1 MFVDNICGGNYKGL
15 KLNLYL
21 IQAEFDVAAK
31 IGRVSGSVATC
42 AEAYSSCPYTARQIS
57 SLYGSL

>member
-1 MFVDNICGGNYKGL
+1 M
-15 KLNLYL
+15 LNFNFL
-21 IQAEFDVAAK
+21 QAEFDVAAK

-42 AEAYSSCPYTARQIS
+42 AEAYSACPYTARQIS

>member
-1 MFVDNICGGNYKGL
+1 MCWELYKGL
-15 KLNLYL
+15 ILNFYL

-42 AEAYSSCPYTARQIS
+42 AEAYSLCPYTARQIS